1 MKKLMYAVLVCTLWL
16 AAVCPSYGQWPLGK
30 EALQDSK
37 SGDPGPNV
45 TVTGRFQIFVSPQ
58 AKGYTFMLDTDTG
71 KVWIMKKDHA
81 SGEFSFQRIPVDQV
95 DGKDSVKPGSQEK
108 KPVEPDQSGKK

>member
-16 AAVCPSYGQWPLGK
+16 ASVSPSHSQWPLGK
-30 EALQDSK
+30 EALQDLK
-37 SGDPGPNV
+37 SSDASPNV

-81 SGEFSFQRIPVDQV
+81 SGEYSLQRIPVDQV
-95 DGKDSVKPGSQEK
+95 DAKDSVKPGSQEK
-108 KPVEPDQSGKK
+108 KPAEQDQSGKK